1 MQKGIEKEIKIEEK
15 ELKKI
20 KLGFSSIVIF
30 RNILKTKVI
39 KKLIKFLNFECKD
52 DADDI
57 KKLDLYSE
65 FLSEIFK
72 YNNNLADYILSQIF
86 LDDNIYINKIVLKK
100 EINDNLKKI
109 LKNELI
115 FFKFISS
122 FDFSSLLS
130 NEYSQKIAKLEI
142 KEIDFYKI
150 YGEHIKNI
158 DKKGYGIFY
167 NNNMF
172 ILDDRKNIVAVKN
185 KDNQDIKNLYGY
197 EAERNKVLSNT
208 KILLEGKKANNI
220 LLYGDAGTG
229 KSSTV
234 KAVANFFKDEGLR
247 LIEIKKN
254 QLNFITDIIESLSYS
269 PLKFIIFID
278 DLTFSSN
285 DDTFSYLKA
294 VLEGGVNSFPN
305 NIAVY
310 VTSNY
315 RHLIKE
321 NFADR
326 TGDDI
331 HIEDTIQ
338 QIMSLANRFGTI
350 ITFQRP
356 DKNLFSEIVLSYAK
370 ENNIKI
376 DKEELI
382 KQAEAYAIRSAGRSP
397 RAAKQFIELL
407 KR

>member
-1 MQKGIEKEIKIEEK
+1 MQKEK
-15 ELKKI
+15 ELEKI

-39 KKLIKFLNFECKD
+39 KRLIKFLNFETED
-52 DADDI
+52 NVLNI
-57 KKLDLYSE
+57 KKIDLYSE
-65 FLSEIFK
+65 FLSETFK

-86 LDDNIYINKIVLKK
+86 LDDNIYINKCILKK
-100 EINDNLKKI
+100 DINDSLKKI
-109 LKNELI
+109 FKSELN
-115 FFKFISS
+115 FFKYISS
-122 FDFSSLLS
+122 FDFSSLL
-130 NEYSQKIAKLEI
+130 NKEYSSKIAKLEI
-142 KEIDFYKI
+142 KEVDFYEI
-150 YGEHIKNI
+150 YFEHIKNM

-172 ILDDRKNIVAVKN
+172 ILDDKKNIISVKH

-197 EAERNKVLSNT
+197 ETERNKVLSNT

-305 NIAVY
+305 NIVVY

-321 NFADR
+321 NFGDR

-338 QIMSLANRFGTI
+338 QIMSLTNRFGTI

-356 DKNLFSEIVLSYAK
+356 DKDLFSEIVLSYAK

-397 RAAKQFIELL
+397 RVAKQFIELL
-407 KR
+407 KQ

>member
-1 MQKGIEKEIKIEEK
+1 MQK
-15 ELKKI
+15 ELDKI
-20 KLGFSSIVIF
+20 KLGFSSVVIF

-39 KKLIKFLNFECKD
+39 KKLLKFLNCETKENID
-52 DADDI
+52 NI
-57 KKLDLYSE
+57 KQIDLYCE
-65 FLSEIFK
+65 FLSELFK
-72 YNNNLADYILSQIF
+72 SDNNLADFILSQIF
-86 LDDNIYINKIVLKK
+86 LDDNIYISKCILKQ
-100 EINDNLKKI
+100 EINNNLKKTF
-109 LKNELI
+109 KNELN
-115 FFKFISS
+115 FFKYISS
-122 FDFSSLLS
+122 FDFSSIF
-130 NEYSQKIAKLEI
+130 NKEYSKNIAELEI

-150 YGEHIKNI
+150 YFEHIKNI

-172 ILDDRKNIVAVKN
+172 VLDDRKNIIAVKN
-185 KDNQDIKNLYGY
+185 KDNQDIKKLYGY
-197 EAERNKVLSNT
+197 EIERNKVLSNT
-208 KILLEGKKANNI
+208 KILIEGKKANNI

-254 QLNFITDIIESLSYS
+254 QLHFITDIIEKLSCS

-294 VLEGGVNSFPN
+294 ILEGGVNSFPN

-321 NFADR
+321 NFTDR
-326 TGDDI
+326 DGDDI

-338 QIMSLANRFGTI
+338 QIMSLTNRFGMI

-356 DKNLFSEIVLSYAK
+356 GKDLFKEIVLSYAK
-370 ENNIKI
+370 ENNIKT

-397 RAAKQFIELL
+397 RVAKQFIELL
-407 KR
+407 KQ

>member
-1 MQKGIEKEIKIEEK
+1 MQNEKEN

-20 KLGFSSIVIF
+20 KLGFSSVVIF

-39 KKLIKFLNFECKD
+39 KKLLKFLNCKTKENID
-52 DADDI
+52 NI
-57 KKLDLYSE
+57 KQIDLYSE
-65 FLSEIFK
+65 FLSELFK
-72 YNNNLADYILSQIF
+72 SDNNLADFILSQIF
-86 LDDNIYINKIVLKK
+86 LDDNIYISKCILKQ
-100 EINDNLKKI
+100 EINNNLKKTF
-109 LKNELI
+109 KNELN
-115 FFKFISS
+115 FFKYISS
-122 FDFSSLLS
+122 FDFSSIF
-130 NEYSQKIAKLEI
+130 NKEYSKNIGELEI

-150 YGEHIKNI
+150 YFEHIKNI

-172 ILDDRKNIVAVKN
+172 VLDDKKNIIAVKN
-185 KDNQDIKNLYGY
+185 KDNQDIKKLYGY
-197 EAERNKVLSNT
+197 EIERNKVLSNT
-208 KILLEGKKANNI
+208 KILIEGKKANNI

-254 QLNFITDIIESLSYS
+254 QLHFITDIIEKLSCS

-294 VLEGGVNSFPN
+294 ILEGGVNSFPN
-305 NIAVY
+305 NIVVY

-321 NFADR
+321 NFTDR

-338 QIMSLANRFGTI
+338 QIMSLTNRFGMI

-356 DKNLFSEIVLSYAK
+356 GRDLFKEIVLSYAK
-370 ENNIKI
+370 ENNIKT

-397 RAAKQFIELL
+397 RVAKQFIELL
-407 KR
+407 KQ

>member
-1 MQKGIEKEIKIEEK
+1 MQK
-15 ELKKI
+15 ELDKI
-20 KLGFSSIVIF
+20 KLGFSSVVIF

-39 KKLIKFLNFECKD
+39 KKLLKFLNCETKENID
-52 DADDI
+52 NI
-57 KKLDLYSE
+57 KQIDLYSE
-65 FLSEIFK
+65 FLSELFK
-72 YNNNLADYILSQIF
+72 SDNNLADFILSQIF
-86 LDDNIYINKIVLKK
+86 LDDNIYISKCILKQ
-100 EINDNLKKI
+100 EINSNLKKTF
-109 LKNELI
+109 KNELN
-115 FFKFISS
+115 FFKYISS
-122 FDFSSLLS
+122 FDFSSIF
-130 NEYSQKIAKLEI
+130 NKEYSKNIAELEI
-142 KEIDFYKI
+142 KEIDFYRI
-150 YGEHIKNI
+150 YFEHIKNI

-172 ILDDRKNIVAVKN
+172 VLDDRKNIIAVKN
-185 KDNQDIKNLYGY
+185 KDNQDIKKLYGY
-197 EAERNKVLSNT
+197 EIERNKVLSNT
-208 KILLEGKKANNI
+208 KILIEGKKANNI

-254 QLNFITDIIESLSYS
+254 QLHFITDIIEKLSCS

-294 VLEGGVNSFPN
+294 ILEGGVNSFPN

-321 NFADR
+321 NFTDR
-326 TGDDI
+326 DGDDI

-338 QIMSLANRFGTI
+338 QIMSLTNRFGMI

-356 DKNLFSEIVLSYAK
+356 GKDLFKEIVLSYAK
-370 ENNIKI
+370 ENNIKT

-382 KQAEAYAIRSAGRSP
+382 NQAEAYAIRSAGRSP
-397 RAAKQFIELL
+397 RVAKQFIELL
-407 KR
+407 KQ

>member
-1 MQKGIEKEIKIEEK
+1 MQK
-15 ELKKI
+15 ELDKI
-20 KLGFSSIVIF
+20 KLGFSSVVIF

-39 KKLIKFLNFECKD
+39 KKLLKFLNCETKENID
-52 DADDI
+52 NI
-57 KKLDLYSE
+57 KQIDLYSK
-65 FLSEIFK
+65 FLSELFK
-72 YNNNLADYILSQIF
+72 SDNNLADFILSQIF
-86 LDDNIYINKIVLKK
+86 LDDNIYISKCILKQ
-100 EINDNLKKI
+100 EINNNLKKTF
-109 LKNELI
+109 KNELN
-115 FFKFISS
+115 FFKYISS
-122 FDFSSLLS
+122 FDFSSIF
-130 NEYSQKIAKLEI
+130 NKEYSKNIAELEI

-150 YGEHIKNI
+150 YFEHIKNI

-172 ILDDRKNIVAVKN
+172 VLDDRKNIIAVKN
-185 KDNQDIKNLYGY
+185 KDNQDIKKLYGY
-197 EAERNKVLSNT
+197 EIERNKVLSNT
-208 KILLEGKKANNI
+208 KILIEGKKANNI

-254 QLNFITDIIESLSYS
+254 QLHFITDIIEKLSCS

-294 VLEGGVNSFPN
+294 ILEGGVNSFPN

-321 NFADR
+321 NFTDR

-338 QIMSLANRFGTI
+338 QIMSLTNRFGMI

-356 DKNLFSEIVLSYAK
+356 NRDLFKEIVLSYAK
-370 ENNIKI
+370 ENNIKT

-382 KQAEAYAIRSAGRSP
+382 NQAEAYAIRSAGRSP
-397 RAAKQFIELL
+397 RVAKQFIELL
-407 KR
+407 KQ

>member
-1 MQKGIEKEIKIEEK
+1 MQK
-15 ELKKI
+15 ELDKI
-20 KLGFSSIVIF
+20 KLGFSSVVIF

-39 KKLIKFLNFECKD
+39 KKLLKFLNCQTKENID
-52 DADDI
+52 NI
-57 KKLDLYSE
+57 KQIDLYSE
-65 FLSEIFK
+65 FLSELFK
-72 YNNNLADYILSQIF
+72 SDNNLADFILSQIF
-86 LDDNIYINKIVLKK
+86 LDDNIYISKCILKQ
-100 EINDNLKKI
+100 EINNNLKKI
-109 LKNELI
+109 FKNELN
-115 FFKFISS
+115 FFKYISS
-122 FDFSSLLS
+122 FDFSSIF
-130 NEYSQKIAKLEI
+130 NKEYSKNIAELEI

-150 YGEHIKNI
+150 YFEHIKNI

-172 ILDDRKNIVAVKN
+172 VLDDRKNIIAVKN
-185 KDNQDIKNLYGY
+185 KDNQNIKKLYGY
-197 EAERNKVLSNT
+197 ETERNKVLSNT
-208 KILLEGKKANNI
+208 KILIEGKKANNI

-254 QLNFITDIIESLSYS
+254 QLHFITDIIEKLSCS

-294 VLEGGVNSFPN
+294 ILEGGVNSFPN

-321 NFADR
+321 NFTDR

-338 QIMSLANRFGTI
+338 QIMSLTNRFGMI

-356 DKNLFSEIVLSYAK
+356 GRDLFKEIVLSYAK
-370 ENNIKI
+370 ENNIKT

-382 KQAEAYAIRSAGRSP
+382 KRAEAYAIRSAGRSP
-397 RAAKQFIELL
+397 RVAKQFIELL
-407 KR
+407 KQ

>member
-1 MQKGIEKEIKIEEK
+1 M
-15 ELKKI
+15 
-20 KLGFSSIVIF
+20 
-30 RNILKTKVI
+30 KTKVI
-39 KKLIKFLNFECKD
+39 KKLIKFLNFEIRD
-52 DADDI
+52 NIDNI
-57 KKLDLYSE
+57 KQIDLYSE
-65 FLSEIFK
+65 FLSELFK
-72 YNNNLADYILSQIF
+72 CDNNLADYLLSQIF
-86 LDDNIYINKIVLKK
+86 LDDNIYINKCILKE
-100 EINDNLKKI
+100 EINNNLKKI
-109 LKNELI
+109 LKNELN
-115 FFKFISS
+115 FFKYVSS
-122 FDFSSLLS
+122 FDFSSLL
-130 NEYSQKIAKLEI
+130 NKEYSKKISELEI

-150 YGEHIKNI
+150 YSEHIKNI

-167 NNNMF
+167 DNNMF
-172 ILDDRKNIVAVKN
+172 VLDDKKNIIAVKH
-185 KDNQDIKNLYGY
+185 KDNQDIKKLYGY
-197 EAERNKVLSNT
+197 ETERNKVISNT

-234 KAVANFFKDEGLR
+234 KAVANFFKDDGLR

-254 QLNFITDIIESLSYS
+254 QLNFITDIIESLSNS

-321 NFADR
+321 NFGDR

-331 HIEDTIQ
+331 HVEDTIQ
-338 QIMSLANRFGTI
+338 QIMSLTNRFGTI

-356 DKNLFSEIVLSYAK
+356 DRDLFSEIVLSYAK
-370 ENNIKI
+370 ENNIKM

-397 RAAKQFIELL
+397 RVAKQFIDFFI
-407 KR
+407 

>member
-1 MQKGIEKEIKIEEK
+1 MQK
-15 ELKKI
+15 ELDKI
-20 KLGFSSIVIF
+20 KLGFSSVVIF

-39 KKLIKFLNFECKD
+39 KKLLKFLNCETKENID
-52 DADDI
+52 NI
-57 KKLDLYSE
+57 KQIDLYSE
-65 FLSEIFK
+65 FLSELFK
-72 YNNNLADYILSQIF
+72 SDNNLADFILSQIF
-86 LDDNIYINKIVLKK
+86 LDDNIYISKCILKQ
-100 EINDNLKKI
+100 EINNNLKKTF
-109 LKNELI
+109 KNELN
-115 FFKFISS
+115 FFKYISS
-122 FDFSSLLS
+122 FDFSSIF
-130 NEYSQKIAKLEI
+130 NKEYSKNIAELEI

-150 YGEHIKNI
+150 YFEHIKNI

-172 ILDDRKNIVAVKN
+172 VLDDRKNIIAVKN
-185 KDNQDIKNLYGY
+185 KDNQDIKKLYGY
-197 EAERNKVLSNT
+197 EIERNKVLSNT
-208 KILLEGKKANNI
+208 KILIEGKKANNI

-254 QLNFITDIIESLSYS
+254 QLHFITDIIEKLSCS

-294 VLEGGVNSFPN
+294 ILEGGVNSFPN

-321 NFADR
+321 NFTDR

-338 QIMSLANRFGTI
+338 QIMSLTNRFGMI

-356 DKNLFSEIVLSYAK
+356 GKDLFKEIVLSYAK
-370 ENNIKI
+370 ENNIKT

-397 RAAKQFIELL
+397 RVAKQFIELL
-407 KR
+407 KQ

>member
-1 MQKGIEKEIKIEEK
+1 MQK
-15 ELKKI
+15 ELDKI
-20 KLGFSSIVIF
+20 KLGFSSVVIF

-39 KKLIKFLNFECKD
+39 KKLLKFLNCETKENINN
-52 DADDI
+52 I
-57 KKLDLYSE
+57 KQIDLYSE
-65 FLSEIFK
+65 FLSELFK
-72 YNNNLADYILSQIF
+72 SDNNLADFILSQIF
-86 LDDNIYINKIVLKK
+86 LDDNIYISKCILKQ
-100 EINDNLKKI
+100 EINNNLKKTF
-109 LKNELI
+109 KNELN
-115 FFKFISS
+115 FFKYISS
-122 FDFSSLLS
+122 FNFSSIF
-130 NEYSQKIAKLEI
+130 NKEYSKNIAELEI

-150 YGEHIKNI
+150 YFEHIKNI

-172 ILDDRKNIVAVKN
+172 VLDDRKNIIAVKN
-185 KDNQDIKNLYGY
+185 KDNQDIKKLYGY
-197 EAERNKVLSNT
+197 EIERNKVLSNT
-208 KILLEGKKANNI
+208 KILIEGKKANNI

-254 QLNFITDIIESLSYS
+254 QLHFITDIIEKLSCS

-294 VLEGGVNSFPN
+294 ILEGGVNSFPN

-321 NFADR
+321 NFTDR

-338 QIMSLANRFGTI
+338 QIMSLTNRFGMI

-356 DKNLFSEIVLSYAK
+356 GRDLFKEIVLSYAK
-370 ENNIKI
+370 ENNIKT

-397 RAAKQFIELL
+397 RVAKQFIELL
-407 KR
+407 KQ

>member
-1 MQKGIEKEIKIEEK
+1 MQK
-15 ELKKI
+15 ELDKI
-20 KLGFSSIVIF
+20 KLGFSSVVIF

-39 KKLIKFLNFECKD
+39 KKLLKFLNCKTKENID
-52 DADDI
+52 NI
-57 KKLDLYSE
+57 KQIDLYSE
-65 FLSEIFK
+65 FLSELFK
-72 YNNNLADYILSQIF
+72 SDNNLADFILSQIF
-86 LDDNIYINKIVLKK
+86 LDDNIYISKCILKQ
-100 EINDNLKKI
+100 EINNNLKKTF
-109 LKNELI
+109 KNELN
-115 FFKFISS
+115 FFKYISS
-122 FDFSSLLS
+122 FDFSSIF
-130 NEYSQKIAKLEI
+130 NKEYSKNIAELEI

-150 YGEHIKNI
+150 YFEHIKNI
-158 DKKGYGIFY
+158 NKKGYGIFY
-167 NNNMF
+167 NKNMF
-172 ILDDRKNIVAVKN
+172 VLDDRKNIIAVKN
-185 KDNQDIKNLYGY
+185 KDNQDIKKLYGY
-197 EAERNKVLSNT
+197 EIERNKVLSNT
-208 KILLEGKKANNI
+208 KILIEGKKANNI

-254 QLNFITDIIESLSYS
+254 QLHFITDIIEKLSCS

-294 VLEGGVNSFPN
+294 ILEGGVNSFPN

-321 NFADR
+321 NFTDR

-338 QIMSLANRFGTI
+338 QIMSLTNRFGTI

-356 DKNLFSEIVLSYAK
+356 NRDLFSEIVLSYAK
-370 ENNIKI
+370 ENNIKT

-397 RAAKQFIELL
+397 RVAKQFIELL
-407 KR
+407 KQ

>member
-1 MQKGIEKEIKIEEK
+1 MQK
-15 ELKKI
+15 ELDKI
-20 KLGFSSIVIF
+20 KLGFSSVVIF

-39 KKLIKFLNFECKD
+39 KKLLKFLNCETKENID
-52 DADDI
+52 NI
-57 KKLDLYSE
+57 KQIDLYSE
-65 FLSEIFK
+65 FLSELFK
-72 YNNNLADYILSQIF
+72 SDNNLADFILSQIF
-86 LDDNIYINKIVLKK
+86 LDDNIYISKCILKQ
-100 EINDNLKKI
+100 EINNNLKKTF
-109 LKNELI
+109 KNELN
-115 FFKFISS
+115 FFKYISS
-122 FDFSSLLS
+122 FDFSSIF
-130 NEYSQKIAKLEI
+130 NKEYSKNIAELEI

-150 YGEHIKNI
+150 YFEHIKNI

-172 ILDDRKNIVAVKN
+172 VLDDRKNIIAVKN
-185 KDNQDIKNLYGY
+185 KDNQDIKKLYGY
-197 EAERNKVLSNT
+197 EIERNKVLSNT
-208 KILLEGKKANNI
+208 KILIEGKKANNI

-247 LIEIKKN
+247 LIEIKKK
-254 QLNFITDIIESLSYS
+254 QLHFITDIIEKLSCS

-294 VLEGGVNSFPN
+294 ILEGGVNSFPN

-321 NFADR
+321 NFTDR

-338 QIMSLANRFGTI
+338 QIMSLTNRFGMI

-356 DKNLFSEIVLSYAK
+356 GKDLFKEIVLSYAK
-370 ENNIKI
+370 ENNIKT

-397 RAAKQFIELL
+397 RVAKQFIELL
-407 KR
+407 KQ

>member
-1 MQKGIEKEIKIEEK
+1 MQK
-15 ELKKI
+15 ELDKI
-20 KLGFSSIVIF
+20 KLGFSSVVIF

-39 KKLIKFLNFECKD
+39 KKLLKFLNCETKENID
-52 DADDI
+52 NI
-57 KKLDLYSE
+57 KQIDLYCE
-65 FLSEIFK
+65 FLSELFK
-72 YNNNLADYILSQIF
+72 SDNNLADFILSQIF
-86 LDDNIYINKIVLKK
+86 LDDNIYISKCILKQEINNYLKK
-100 EINDNLKKI
+100 TF
-109 LKNELI
+109 KNELN
-115 FFKFISS
+115 FFKYISS
-122 FDFSSLLS
+122 FDFSSIF
-130 NEYSQKIAKLEI
+130 NKKYSKNIAELEI

-150 YGEHIKNI
+150 YFEHIKNI

-172 ILDDRKNIVAVKN
+172 VLDDRKNIIAVKN
-185 KDNQDIKNLYGY
+185 KDNQDIKKLYGY
-197 EAERNKVLSNT
+197 EIERNKVLSNT
-208 KILLEGKKANNI
+208 KILIEGKKANNI

-254 QLNFITDIIESLSYS
+254 QLHFITDIIEKLSCS

-294 VLEGGVNSFPN
+294 ILEGGVNSFPN

-321 NFADR
+321 NFTDR

-338 QIMSLANRFGTI
+338 QIMSLTNRFGMI

-356 DKNLFSEIVLSYAK
+356 GRDLFKEIVLSYAK
-370 ENNIKI
+370 ENNIKT

-397 RAAKQFIELL
+397 RVAKQFIELL
-407 KR
+407 KQ

>member
-1 MQKGIEKEIKIEEK
+1 MQKEN

-39 KKLIKFLNFECKD
+39 KKLIKFLNFEAQD
-52 DADDI
+52 NI
-57 KKLDLYSE
+57 KQIDLYSE
-65 FLSEIFK
+65 FLSELFK
-72 YNNNLADYILSQIF
+72 CDNNLADYILSQIF
-86 LDDNIYINKIVLKK
+86 LDDNIYINKTVSKK
-100 EINDNLKKI
+100 EINNNLKKI
-109 LKNELI
+109 LKNELN
-115 FFKFISS
+115 FFKYISS
-122 FDFSSLLS
+122 FDFSSLFEK
-130 NEYSQKIAKLEI
+130 EYSKKIAELEI

-150 YGEHIKNI
+150 YSEHIKNL

-167 NNNMF
+167 ENNMF
-172 ILDDRKNIVAVKN
+172 VLDDKKNIIAVKH
-185 KDNQDIKNLYGY
+185 KDNQDIKKLYGY

-234 KAVANFFKDEGLR
+234 KAVANFFKDDGLR

-254 QLNFITDIIESLSYS
+254 QLNFITDIIESLSDS

-321 NFADR
+321 NFGDR
-326 TGDDI
+326 NGDDI
-331 HIEDTIQ
+331 HVEDTIQ
-338 QIMSLANRFGTI
+338 QIMSLTNRFGTI

-356 DKNLFSEIVLSYAK
+356 DRDLFSEIVLSYAK

-376 DKEELI
+376 EKEELI
-382 KQAEAYAIRSAGRSP
+382 RQAEAYAIRSAGRSP
-397 RAAKQFIELL
+397 RVAKQFVELL
-407 KR
+407 KQ

>member
-1 MQKGIEKEIKIEEK
+1 MQK
-15 ELKKI
+15 ELDKI
-20 KLGFSSIVIF
+20 KLGFSSVVIF

-39 KKLIKFLNFECKD
+39 KKLLKFLNCETKENID
-52 DADDI
+52 NI
-57 KKLDLYSE
+57 KKIDLYCE
-65 FLSEIFK
+65 FLSELFK
-72 YNNNLADYILSQIF
+72 SDNNLADFILSQIF
-86 LDDNIYINKIVLKK
+86 LDDNIYISKCILKQ
-100 EINDNLKKI
+100 EINNNLKKTF
-109 LKNELI
+109 KNELN
-115 FFKFISS
+115 FFKYISS
-122 FDFSSLLS
+122 FDFSSIF
-130 NEYSQKIAKLEI
+130 NKEYSKNIAELEI

-150 YGEHIKNI
+150 YFEHIKNI

-172 ILDDRKNIVAVKN
+172 VLDDRKNIIAVKN
-185 KDNQDIKNLYGY
+185 KDNQDIKKLYGY
-197 EAERNKVLSNT
+197 EIERNKVLSNT
-208 KILLEGKKANNI
+208 KILIEGKKANNI

-254 QLNFITDIIESLSYS
+254 QLHFITDIIEKLSCS

-294 VLEGGVNSFPN
+294 ILEGGVNSFPN

-321 NFADR
+321 NFTDR

-338 QIMSLANRFGTI
+338 QIMSLTNRFGMI

-356 DKNLFSEIVLSYAK
+356 GRDLFKEIVLSYAK
-370 ENNIKI
+370 ENNIKT

-382 KQAEAYAIRSAGRSP
+382 NQAEAYAIRSAGRSP
-397 RAAKQFIELL
+397 RVAKQFIELL
-407 KR
+407 KQ

>member
-1 MQKGIEKEIKIEEK
+1 MQK
-15 ELKKI
+15 ELDKI
-20 KLGFSSIVIF
+20 KLGFSSVVIF

-39 KKLIKFLNFECKD
+39 KKLLKFLNCETKENID
-52 DADDI
+52 NI
-57 KKLDLYSE
+57 KQIDLYCE
-65 FLSEIFK
+65 FLSELFK
-72 YNNNLADYILSQIF
+72 SDNNLADFILSQIF
-86 LDDNIYINKIVLKK
+86 LDDNIYISKCILKQ
-100 EINDNLKKI
+100 EINNNLKKTF
-109 LKNELI
+109 KNELN
-115 FFKFISS
+115 FFKYISS
-122 FDFSSLLS
+122 FDFSSIF
-130 NEYSQKIAKLEI
+130 NKEYSKNIAELEI

-150 YGEHIKNI
+150 YFEHIKNI

-172 ILDDRKNIVAVKN
+172 VLDDKKNIIAVKN
-185 KDNQDIKNLYGY
+185 KDNQDIKKLYGY
-197 EAERNKVLSNT
+197 EIERNKVLSNT
-208 KILLEGKKANNI
+208 KILIEGKKANNI

-254 QLNFITDIIESLSYS
+254 QLHFITDIIEKLSCS

-294 VLEGGVNSFPN
+294 ILEGGVNSFPN

-321 NFADR
+321 NFTDR

-338 QIMSLANRFGTI
+338 QIMSLTNRFGMI

-356 DKNLFSEIVLSYAK
+356 GRDLFKEIVLSYAK
-370 ENNIKI
+370 ENNIKT

-397 RAAKQFIELL
+397 RVAKQFIELL
-407 KR
+407 KQ

>member
-1 MQKGIEKEIKIEEK
+1 MQK
-15 ELKKI
+15 ELDKI

-39 KKLIKFLNFECKD
+39 KKLLKFLNCETKENID
-52 DADDI
+52 NI
-57 KKLDLYSE
+57 KQIDLYCE
-65 FLSEIFK
+65 FLSELFK
-72 YNNNLADYILSQIF
+72 SDNNLADFILSQIF
-86 LDDNIYINKIVLKK
+86 LDDNIYISKCILKQ
-100 EINDNLKKI
+100 EINNNLKKI
-109 LKNELI
+109 FKNELN
-115 FFKFISS
+115 FFKYISS
-122 FDFSSLLS
+122 FDFSSIF
-130 NEYSQKIAKLEI
+130 NKEYSKDIAELEI

-150 YGEHIKNI
+150 YFEHIKNI

-172 ILDDRKNIVAVKN
+172 VLDDRKNIIAVKN
-185 KDNQDIKNLYGY
+185 KDNQNIKKLYGY
-197 EAERNKVLSNT
+197 ETERNKVLSNT
-208 KILLEGKKANNI
+208 KILIEGKKANNI

-234 KAVANFFKDEGLR
+234 KAVANYFKDEGIR

-254 QLNFITDIIESLSYS
+254 QLHFITDIIEKLSCS

-294 VLEGGVNSFPN
+294 ILEGGVNSFPN

-321 NFADR
+321 NFTDR

-338 QIMSLANRFGTI
+338 QIMSLTNRFGMI

-356 DKNLFSEIVLSYAK
+356 GRDLFKEIVLSYAK
-370 ENNIKI
+370 ENNIKT

-397 RAAKQFIELL
+397 RVAKQFIELL
-407 KR
+407 KQ

>member
-1 MQKGIEKEIKIEEK
+1 MQNEKENEF
-15 ELKKI
+15 KKI
-20 KLGFSSIVIF
+20 KLGFSSLVIF

-39 KKLIKFLNFECKD
+39 KKLIKFLNFELKD
-52 DADDI
+52 NI
-57 KKLDLYSE
+57 KQIDLYSE
-65 FLSEIFK
+65 FLSELFK
-72 YNNNLADYILSQIF
+72 CDNNLADYILSQIF
-86 LDDNIYINKIVLKK
+86 LDDNIYINKCILKK
-100 EINDNLKKI
+100 EINNNLKKI
-109 LKNELI
+109 LKNELN
-115 FFKFISS
+115 FFKYISS
-122 FDFSSLLS
+122 FDFSSLFEK
-130 NEYSQKIAKLEI
+130 EYSKKIAELEI

-150 YGEHIKNI
+150 YSEHIKNI

-167 NNNMF
+167 DNNMF
-172 ILDDRKNIVAVKN
+172 VLDDKKNIIAVKH
-185 KDNQDIKNLYGY
+185 KDNQDIKKLYGY
-197 EAERNKVLSNT
+197 ETERNKVISNT

-234 KAVANFFKDEGLR
+234 KAVANFFKYEGLR

-254 QLNFITDIIESLSYS
+254 QLNFITDIIESLSES

-310 VTSNY
+310 ATSNY

-321 NFADR
+321 NFGDR
-326 TGDDI
+326 DGDDI
-331 HIEDTIQ
+331 HVEDTIQ
-338 QIMSLANRFGTI
+338 QIMSLTNRFGTI

-356 DKNLFSEIVLSYAK
+356 NRDLFIEIVLSYAK
-370 ENNIKI
+370 ENDIKI

-397 RAAKQFIELL
+397 RVAKQFVELL
-407 KR
+407 KQSI

>member
-1 MQKGIEKEIKIEEK
+1 MQK
-15 ELKKI
+15 ELDKI
-20 KLGFSSIVIF
+20 KLGFSSVVIF

-39 KKLIKFLNFECKD
+39 KKLLKFLNCKTKENID
-52 DADDI
+52 NI
-57 KKLDLYSE
+57 KQIDLYSE
-65 FLSEIFK
+65 FLSELFK
-72 YNNNLADYILSQIF
+72 SDNNLADFILSQIF
-86 LDDNIYINKIVLKK
+86 LDDNIYISKCILKQ
-100 EINDNLKKI
+100 EINNNLKKTF
-109 LKNELI
+109 KNELN
-115 FFKFISS
+115 FFKYISS
-122 FDFSSLLS
+122 FDFSSIF
-130 NEYSQKIAKLEI
+130 NKEYSKNIAELEI

-150 YGEHIKNI
+150 YFEHIKDI

-172 ILDDRKNIVAVKN
+172 VLDDIKNIIAVKN
-185 KDNQDIKNLYGY
+185 KDNQDIKKLYGY
-197 EAERNKVLSNT
+197 EIERNKVLSNT
-208 KILLEGKKANNI
+208 KILIEGKKANNI

-254 QLNFITDIIESLSYS
+254 QLNFITDIIESLSDS

-321 NFADR
+321 NFTDR

-338 QIMSLANRFGTI
+338 QIMSLTNRFGMI

-356 DKNLFSEIVLSYAK
+356 GRDLFKEIVLSYAK
-370 ENNIKI
+370 ENNIKT

-382 KQAEAYAIRSAGRSP
+382 NQAEAYAIRSAGRSP
-397 RAAKQFIELL
+397 RVAKQFIELL
-407 KR
+407 KQ

>member
-1 MQKGIEKEIKIEEK
+1 MQKEN

-20 KLGFSSIVIF
+20 KFGFSSIVIF
-30 RNILKTKVI
+30 RNILKTKII
-39 KKLIKFLNFECKD
+39 KKLIKFLNFETQD
-52 DADDI
+52 NI
-57 KKLDLYSE
+57 KQIDLYSE
-65 FLSEIFK
+65 FLSELFK
-72 YNNNLADYILSQIF
+72 CDNNLADYILSQIF
-86 LDDNIYINKIVLKK
+86 LDDNIYINKTVSKK
-100 EINDNLKKI
+100 EINNNLKKI
-109 LKNELI
+109 LKNELN
-115 FFKFISS
+115 FFKYVSS
-122 FDFSSLLS
+122 FDFSSLFEK
-130 NEYSQKIAKLEI
+130 EYSKKIAELEI

-150 YGEHIKNI
+150 YSEHIKNI

-167 NNNMF
+167 ENNMF
-172 ILDDRKNIVAVKN
+172 VLDDKKNIIAVKH
-185 KDNQDIKNLYGY
+185 KDNQDIKKLYGY
-197 EAERNKVLSNT
+197 EAERNKVVSNT

-234 KAVANFFKDEGLR
+234 KAVANFFKDDGLR

-254 QLNFITDIIESLSYS
+254 QLNFITDIIESLSDS

-321 NFADR
+321 NFGDR
-326 TGDDI
+326 DGDDI
-331 HIEDTIQ
+331 HVEDTIQ
-338 QIMSLANRFGTI
+338 QIMSLTNRFGTI

-356 DKNLFSEIVLSYAK
+356 DRDLFSEIVLSYAK
-370 ENNIKI
+370 ENDIKI

-382 KQAEAYAIRSAGRSP
+382 RQAEAYAIRSAGRSP
-397 RAAKQFIELL
+397 RVAKQFVELL
-407 KR
+407 SL

>member
-1 MQKGIEKEIKIEEK
+1 MQK
-15 ELKKI
+15 ELDKI
-20 KLGFSSIVIF
+20 KLGFSSVVIF

-39 KKLIKFLNFECKD
+39 KKLLKFLNCKTKENID
-52 DADDI
+52 NI
-57 KKLDLYSE
+57 KQIDLYSE
-65 FLSEIFK
+65 FLSELFK
-72 YNNNLADYILSQIF
+72 SDNNLADFILSQIF
-86 LDDNIYINKIVLKK
+86 LDDNIYISKCILKQ
-100 EINDNLKKI
+100 EINNNLKKTF
-109 LKNELI
+109 KNELN
-115 FFKFISS
+115 FFKYISS
-122 FDFSSLLS
+122 FDFSSIF
-130 NEYSQKIAKLEI
+130 NKEYSKNIAELEI

-150 YGEHIKNI
+150 YFEHIKNI

-172 ILDDRKNIVAVKN
+172 VLDDRKNIIAVKN
-185 KDNQDIKNLYGY
+185 KDNQDIKKLYGY
-197 EAERNKVLSNT
+197 EIERNKVLSNT
-208 KILLEGKKANNI
+208 KILIEGKKANNI

-254 QLNFITDIIESLSYS
+254 QLHFITDIIEKLSCS

-294 VLEGGVNSFPN
+294 ILEGGVNSFPN

-321 NFADR
+321 NFTDR

-331 HIEDTIQ
+331 HIVDTIQ
-338 QIMSLANRFGTI
+338 QIMSLTNRFGMI

-356 DKNLFSEIVLSYAK
+356 GKDLFKEIVLSYAK
-370 ENNIKI
+370 ENNIKT

-397 RAAKQFIELL
+397 RVAKQFIELL
-407 KR
+407 KQ

>member
-1 MQKGIEKEIKIEEK
+1 MQK
-15 ELKKI
+15 ELDKI
-20 KLGFSSIVIF
+20 KLGFSSVVIF

-39 KKLIKFLNFECKD
+39 KKLLKFLNCKTKENID
-52 DADDI
+52 NI
-57 KKLDLYSE
+57 KQIDLYSE
-65 FLSEIFK
+65 FLSELFK
-72 YNNNLADYILSQIF
+72 SDNNLADFILSQIF
-86 LDDNIYINKIVLKK
+86 LDDNIYISKCILKQEINNYLKK
-100 EINDNLKKI
+100 TF
-109 LKNELI
+109 KNELN
-115 FFKFISS
+115 FFKYISS
-122 FDFSSLLS
+122 FDFSSIF
-130 NEYSQKIAKLEI
+130 NKEYSKNIAELEI

-150 YGEHIKNI
+150 YFEHIKNI

-172 ILDDRKNIVAVKN
+172 VLDDRKNIIAVKN
-185 KDNQDIKNLYGY
+185 KDNQDIKKLYGY
-197 EAERNKVLSNT
+197 EIERNKVLSNT
-208 KILLEGKKANNI
+208 KILIEGKKANNI

-254 QLNFITDIIESLSYS
+254 QLHFITDIIEKLSCS

-294 VLEGGVNSFPN
+294 ILEGGVNSFPN

-321 NFADR
+321 NFTDR

-338 QIMSLANRFGTI
+338 QIMSLTNRFGMI

-356 DKNLFSEIVLSYAK
+356 GRDLFKEIVLSYAK
-370 ENNIKI
+370 ENNIKT

-397 RAAKQFIELL
+397 RVAKQFIELL
-407 KR
+407 KQ

>member
-1 MQKGIEKEIKIEEK
+1 MQK
-15 ELKKI
+15 ELDKI

-39 KKLIKFLNFECKD
+39 KKLLKFLNCETKENID
-52 DADDI
+52 NI
-57 KKLDLYSE
+57 KQIDLYSE
-65 FLSEIFK
+65 FLSELFK
-72 YNNNLADYILSQIF
+72 SDNNLADFILSQIF
-86 LDDNIYINKIVLKK
+86 LDDNIYISKCILKQ
-100 EINDNLKKI
+100 EINNNLKKFF
-109 LKNELI
+109 KNELN
-115 FFKFISS
+115 FFKYISS
-122 FDFSSLLS
+122 FDFSSIF
-130 NEYSQKIAKLEI
+130 NKEYSKNIAELEI

-150 YGEHIKNI
+150 YFEHIKNI

-172 ILDDRKNIVAVKN
+172 VLDDKKNIIAVKN
-185 KDNQDIKNLYGY
+185 KDNQDIKKLYGY
-197 EAERNKVLSNT
+197 EIERNKVLSNT
-208 KILLEGKKANNI
+208 KILIEGKKANNI

-254 QLNFITDIIESLSYS
+254 QLHFITDIIEKLSCS

-294 VLEGGVNSFPN
+294 ILEGGVNSFPN

-321 NFADR
+321 NFTDR

-338 QIMSLANRFGTI
+338 QIMSLTNRFGMI

-356 DKNLFSEIVLSYAK
+356 GKDLFKEIVLSYAK
-370 ENNIKI
+370 ENNIKT

-382 KQAEAYAIRSAGRSP
+382 NQAEAYAIRSAGRSP
-397 RAAKQFIELL
+397 RVAKQFIELL
-407 KR
+407 KQ

>member
-1 MQKGIEKEIKIEEK
+1 MQK
-15 ELKKI
+15 ELDKI
-20 KLGFSSIVIF
+20 KLGFSSVVIF

-39 KKLIKFLNFECKD
+39 KKLLKFLNCETKENID
-52 DADDI
+52 NI
-57 KKLDLYSE
+57 KQIDLYSE
-65 FLSEIFK
+65 FLSELFK
-72 YNNNLADYILSQIF
+72 SDNNLADFILSQIF
-86 LDDNIYINKIVLKK
+86 LDDNIYINKCILKK
-100 EINDNLKKI
+100 EINNNLKKTF
-109 LKNELI
+109 KNELN
-115 FFKFISS
+115 FFKYISS
-122 FDFSSLLS
+122 FDFSSIF
-130 NEYSQKIAKLEI
+130 NKEYSKNIVELEI

-150 YGEHIKNI
+150 YFEHIKNI

-172 ILDDRKNIVAVKN
+172 VLDDRKNIIAVKN
-185 KDNQDIKNLYGY
+185 KDNQDIKKLYGY
-197 EAERNKVLSNT
+197 EIERNKVLSNT
-208 KILLEGKKANNI
+208 KILIEGKKANNI

-254 QLNFITDIIESLSYS
+254 QLNFITDIIEKLSCS

-294 VLEGGVNSFPN
+294 ILEGGVNSFPN

-321 NFADR
+321 NFTDR

-338 QIMSLANRFGTI
+338 QIMSLTNRFGMI

-356 DKNLFSEIVLSYAK
+356 GRDLFKEIVLSYAK
-370 ENNIKI
+370 ENNIKT

-382 KQAEAYAIRSAGRSP
+382 KQAEAYAIRSSGRSP
-397 RAAKQFIELL
+397 RVAKQFIELI
-407 KR
+407 KQ

>member
-1 MQKGIEKEIKIEEK
+1 MQK
-15 ELKKI
+15 ELDKI
-20 KLGFSSIVIF
+20 KLGFSSVVIF

-39 KKLIKFLNFECKD
+39 KKLLKFLNCETKENID
-52 DADDI
+52 NI
-57 KKLDLYSE
+57 KQIDLYCE
-65 FLSEIFK
+65 FLSELFK
-72 YNNNLADYILSQIF
+72 SDNNLADFILSQIF
-86 LDDNIYINKIVLKK
+86 LDDNIYINKCILKQ
-100 EINDNLKKI
+100 EINNNLKKTF
-109 LKNELI
+109 KNELN
-115 FFKFISS
+115 FFKYISS
-122 FDFSSLLS
+122 FDFSSIF
-130 NEYSQKIAKLEI
+130 NKEYSKNIAELEI

-150 YGEHIKNI
+150 YFEHIKNI

-172 ILDDRKNIVAVKN
+172 VLDDRKNIIAVKN
-185 KDNQDIKNLYGY
+185 KDNQDIKKLYGY
-197 EAERNKVLSNT
+197 EIERNKVLSNT
-208 KILLEGKKANNI
+208 KILIEGKKANNI

-247 LIEIKKN
+247 LIEIKKK
-254 QLNFITDIIESLSYS
+254 QLHFITDIIEKLSCS

-294 VLEGGVNSFPN
+294 ILEGGVNSFPN

-321 NFADR
+321 NFTDR

-338 QIMSLANRFGTI
+338 QIMSLTNRFGMI

-356 DKNLFSEIVLSYAK
+356 GRDLFKEIVLSYAK
-370 ENNIKI
+370 ENNIKT

-397 RAAKQFIELL
+397 RVAKQFIELL
-407 KR
+407 KQ

>member
-1 MQKGIEKEIKIEEK
+1 MQNEKEN

-20 KLGFSSIVIF
+20 KLGFSSVVIF

-39 KKLIKFLNFECKD
+39 KKLLKFLNCETKENID
-52 DADDI
+52 NI
-57 KKLDLYSE
+57 KQIDLYCE
-65 FLSEIFK
+65 FLSELFK
-72 YNNNLADYILSQIF
+72 SDNNLADFILSQIF
-86 LDDNIYINKIVLKK
+86 LDNNIYISKCILKQ
-100 EINDNLKKI
+100 EINNNLKKTF
-109 LKNELI
+109 KNELN
-115 FFKFISS
+115 FFKYISS
-122 FDFSSLLS
+122 FDFSSIF
-130 NEYSQKIAKLEI
+130 NKEYSKNIAELEI
-142 KEIDFYKI
+142 KEIDFYRI
-150 YGEHIKNI
+150 YFEHIKNI

-172 ILDDRKNIVAVKN
+172 VLDDRKNIIAVKN
-185 KDNQDIKNLYGY
+185 KDNQDIKKLYGY
-197 EAERNKVLSNT
+197 EIERNKVLSNT
-208 KILLEGKKANNI
+208 KILIEGKKANNI

-254 QLNFITDIIESLSYS
+254 QLHFITDIIEKLSCS
-269 PLKFIIFID
+269 PLKFIMFID

-294 VLEGGVNSFPN
+294 ILEGGVNSFPN

-321 NFADR
+321 NFTDR

-338 QIMSLANRFGTI
+338 QIMSLTNRFGMI

-356 DKNLFSEIVLSYAK
+356 GKDLFKEIVLSYAK
-370 ENNIKI
+370 ENNIKT

-382 KQAEAYAIRSAGRSP
+382 NQAEAYAIRSAGRSP
-397 RAAKQFIELL
+397 RVAKQFIELL
-407 KR
+407 KQ

>member
-1 MQKGIEKEIKIEEK
+1 MQK
-15 ELKKI
+15 ELDKI
-20 KLGFSSIVIF
+20 KLGFSSVVIF

-39 KKLIKFLNFECKD
+39 KKLLKFLNCETKENID
-52 DADDI
+52 NI
-57 KKLDLYSE
+57 KQIDLYSE
-65 FLSEIFK
+65 FLSELFK
-72 YNNNLADYILSQIF
+72 SDNNLSDFILSQIF
-86 LDDNIYINKIVLKK
+86 LDDNIYISKCILKQ
-100 EINDNLKKI
+100 EINNNLKKI
-109 LKNELI
+109 FKNELN
-115 FFKFISS
+115 FFKYISS
-122 FDFSSLLS
+122 FDFSSIF
-130 NEYSQKIAKLEI
+130 NKEYSKNIAELEI

-150 YGEHIKNI
+150 YFEHIKNI

-172 ILDDRKNIVAVKN
+172 VLDDRKNIIAVKN
-185 KDNQDIKNLYGY
+185 KDNQDIEKLYGY
-197 EAERNKVLSNT
+197 EIERNKVLSNT
-208 KILLEGKKANNI
+208 KILIEGKKANNI

-254 QLNFITDIIESLSYS
+254 QLHFITDIIEKLSCS

-294 VLEGGVNSFPN
+294 ILEGGVNSFPN

-321 NFADR
+321 NFTDR

-338 QIMSLANRFGTI
+338 QIMSLTNRFGMI

-356 DKNLFSEIVLSYAK
+356 DRDLFSEIVLSYAK
-370 ENNIKI
+370 ENNIKT

-382 KQAEAYAIRSAGRSP
+382 NQAEAYAIRSAGRSP
-397 RAAKQFIELL
+397 RVAKQFIELL
-407 KR
+407 KQ

>member
-1 MQKGIEKEIKIEEK
+1 MQK
-15 ELKKI
+15 ELDKI
-20 KLGFSSIVIF
+20 KLGFSSVVIF

-39 KKLIKFLNFECKD
+39 KKLLKFLNCETKENID
-52 DADDI
+52 NI
-57 KKLDLYSE
+57 KQIDLYCE
-65 FLSEIFK
+65 FLSELFK
-72 YNNNLADYILSQIF
+72 SDNNLADFILSQIF
-86 LDDNIYINKIVLKK
+86 LDDNIYISKYILKQ
-100 EINDNLKKI
+100 EINNNLKKTF
-109 LKNELI
+109 KNELN
-115 FFKFISS
+115 FFKYISS
-122 FDFSSLLS
+122 FDFSSIF
-130 NEYSQKIAKLEI
+130 NKEYSKNIAELEI

-150 YGEHIKNI
+150 YFEHIKNI

-172 ILDDRKNIVAVKN
+172 VLDDRKNIIAVKN
-185 KDNQDIKNLYGY
+185 KDNQDIKKLYGY
-197 EAERNKVLSNT
+197 EIERNKVLSNT
-208 KILLEGKKANNI
+208 KILIEGKKANNI

-254 QLNFITDIIESLSYS
+254 QLHFITDIIEKLSCS

-294 VLEGGVNSFPN
+294 ILEGGVNSFPN
-305 NIAVY
+305 NISVY

-321 NFADR
+321 NFTDR

-338 QIMSLANRFGTI
+338 QIMSLTNRFGMI

-356 DKNLFSEIVLSYAK
+356 GRDLFKEIVLSYAK
-370 ENNIKI
+370 ENNIKT

-382 KQAEAYAIRSAGRSP
+382 NQAEAYAIRSAGRSP
-397 RAAKQFIELL
+397 RVAKQFIELL
-407 KR
+407 KQ

>member
-1 MQKGIEKEIKIEEK
+1 MQKEN
-15 ELKKI
+15 ELEKI

-39 KKLIKFLNFECKD
+39 KKLIKFLNFEIRD
-52 DADDI
+52 NIDNI
-57 KKLDLYSE
+57 KQIDLYSE
-65 FLSEIFK
+65 FLSELFK
-72 YNNNLADYILSQIF
+72 CDNNFADYILSQIF
-86 LDDNIYINKIVLKK
+86 LDDNIYINKCILKE
-100 EINDNLKKI
+100 EINNNLKKI
-109 LKNELI
+109 LKNELN
-115 FFKFISS
+115 FFKYVSS
-122 FDFSSLLS
+122 FDFSSLL
-130 NEYSQKIAKLEI
+130 NKEYSKKISELEI

-150 YGEHIKNI
+150 YSEHIKNI

-167 NNNMF
+167 DNNMF
-172 ILDDRKNIVAVKN
+172 VLDDKKNIIAVKH
-185 KDNQDIKNLYGY
+185 KDNQDIKKLYGY
-197 EAERNKVLSNT
+197 EAERNKVISNT

-234 KAVANFFKDEGLR
+234 KAVANFFKDDGLR

-254 QLNFITDIIESLSYS
+254 QLNFITDIIESLSNS

-321 NFADR
+321 NFGDR

-331 HIEDTIQ
+331 HVEDTIQ
-338 QIMSLANRFGTI
+338 QIMSLTNRFGTI

-356 DKNLFSEIVLSYAK
+356 DRDLFSEIVLSYAK
-370 ENNIKI
+370 ENNIKT

-397 RAAKQFIELL
+397 RVAKQFIELL
-407 KR
+407 KQ

>member
-1 MQKGIEKEIKIEEK
+1 MQK
-15 ELKKI
+15 ELDKI
-20 KLGFSSIVIF
+20 KLGFSSVVIF

-39 KKLIKFLNFECKD
+39 KKLLKFLNCKTKENID
-52 DADDI
+52 NI
-57 KKLDLYSE
+57 KQIDLYSE
-65 FLSEIFK
+65 FLSELFK
-72 YNNNLADYILSQIF
+72 SDNNLADFILSQIF
-86 LDDNIYINKIVLKK
+86 LDDNIYISKCILKQ
-100 EINDNLKKI
+100 EINNNLKKTF
-109 LKNELI
+109 KNELN
-115 FFKFISS
+115 FFKYISS
-122 FDFSSLLS
+122 FDFSSIF
-130 NEYSQKIAKLEI
+130 NKEYSKNIAELEI

-150 YGEHIKNI
+150 YFEHIKNI

-172 ILDDRKNIVAVKN
+172 VLDDRKNIIAVKN
-185 KDNQDIKNLYGY
+185 KDNQDIKKLYGY
-197 EAERNKVLSNT
+197 EIERNKVLSNT
-208 KILLEGKKANNI
+208 KILIEGKKANNI

-254 QLNFITDIIESLSYS
+254 QLHFITDIIEKLSCS

-294 VLEGGVNSFPN
+294 ILEGGVNSFPN

-321 NFADR
+321 NFTDR

-338 QIMSLANRFGTI
+338 QIMSLTNRFGTI

-356 DKNLFSEIVLSYAK
+356 DRDLFSEIVLSYAK
-370 ENNIKI
+370 ENNIKT

-397 RAAKQFIELL
+397 RVAKQFIELI
-407 KR
+407 KQ

>member
-1 MQKGIEKEIKIEEK
+1 MQK
-15 ELKKI
+15 ELDKI
-20 KLGFSSIVIF
+20 KLGFSSVVIF
-30 RNILKTKVI
+30 RNIFKTKVI
-39 KKLIKFLNFECKD
+39 KKLLKFLNCETKENID
-52 DADDI
+52 NI
-57 KKLDLYSE
+57 KQIDLYSE
-65 FLSEIFK
+65 FLSELFK
-72 YNNNLADYILSQIF
+72 SDNNLADFILSQIF
-86 LDDNIYINKIVLKK
+86 LDDNIYISKCILKQ
-100 EINDNLKKI
+100 EINNNLKKI
-109 LKNELI
+109 FKNELN
-115 FFKFISS
+115 FFKYISS
-122 FDFSSLLS
+122 FDFSSIF
-130 NEYSQKIAKLEI
+130 NKEYSKNIAELEI

-150 YGEHIKNI
+150 YFEHIKNI

-172 ILDDRKNIVAVKN
+172 VLDDKKNIIAVKN
-185 KDNQDIKNLYGY
+185 KDNQDIKKLYGY
-197 EAERNKVLSNT
+197 EIERNKVLSNT
-208 KILLEGKKANNI
+208 KILIEGKKANNI

-254 QLNFITDIIESLSYS
+254 QLHFITDIIEKLSCS

-285 DDTFSYLKA
+285 DDIFSYLKA
-294 VLEGGVNSFPN
+294 ILEGGVNSFPN

-321 NFADR
+321 NFTDR

-338 QIMSLANRFGTI
+338 QIMSLTNRFGMI

-356 DKNLFSEIVLSYAK
+356 SRDLFKEIVLSYAK
-370 ENNIKI
+370 ENNIKT

-382 KQAEAYAIRSAGRSP
+382 NQAEAYAIRSAGRSP
-397 RAAKQFIELL
+397 RVAKQFIELL
-407 KR
+407 KQ

>member
-1 MQKGIEKEIKIEEK
+1 MQNEKEK
-15 ELKKI
+15 ELDKI
-20 KLGFSSIVIF
+20 KLGFSSVVIF

-39 KKLIKFLNFECKD
+39 KKLLKFLNCETKENID
-52 DADDI
+52 NI
-57 KKLDLYSE
+57 KQIDLYSE
-65 FLSEIFK
+65 FLSELFK
-72 YNNNLADYILSQIF
+72 SDNNLADFILSQIF
-86 LDDNIYINKIVLKK
+86 LDDNIYISKCILKQ
-100 EINDNLKKI
+100 EINNNLKKTF
-109 LKNELI
+109 KNELN
-115 FFKFISS
+115 FFKYISS
-122 FDFSSLLS
+122 FDFSSIF
-130 NEYSQKIAKLEI
+130 NKEYSKNIAELGI

-150 YGEHIKNI
+150 YFEHIKNI

-172 ILDDRKNIVAVKN
+172 VLDDRKNIIAVKN
-185 KDNQDIKNLYGY
+185 KDNQDIKKLYGY
-197 EAERNKVLSNT
+197 EIERNKVLSNT
-208 KILLEGKKANNI
+208 KILIEGKKANNI

-254 QLNFITDIIESLSYS
+254 QLHFITDIIEKLSCS

-294 VLEGGVNSFPN
+294 ILEGGVNSFPN

-321 NFADR
+321 NFTDR

-338 QIMSLANRFGTI
+338 QIMSLTNRFGMI

-356 DKNLFSEIVLSYAK
+356 GKDLFKEIVLSYAK
-370 ENNIKI
+370 ENNIKT

-397 RAAKQFIELL
+397 RVAKQFIELL
-407 KR
+407 KQ

>member
-1 MQKGIEKEIKIEEK
+1 MMQKEN

-39 KKLIKFLNFECKD
+39 KKLIKFLNFEAQD
-52 DADDI
+52 NI
-57 KKLDLYSE
+57 KQINLYSE
-65 FLSEIFK
+65 FLSELFK
-72 YNNNLADYILSQIF
+72 CDNNLADYILSQIF
-86 LDDNIYINKIVLKK
+86 LDDNIYINKTVSKK
-100 EINDNLKKI
+100 EINNNLKKI
-109 LKNELI
+109 LKSELN
-115 FFKFISS
+115 FFKYVSS
-122 FDFSSLLS
+122 FDFSSLFEK
-130 NEYSQKIAKLEI
+130 EYSKKIAELEI

-150 YGEHIKNI
+150 YSEHIKNI

-167 NNNMF
+167 ENNMF
-172 ILDDRKNIVAVKN
+172 VLDDKKNIIAVKH
-185 KDNQDIKNLYGY
+185 KDNQDIKKLYGY

-234 KAVANFFKDEGLR
+234 KAVANFFKDDGLR

-254 QLNFITDIIESLSYS
+254 QLNFITDIIESLSDS

-321 NFADR
+321 NFGDR
-326 TGDDI
+326 NGDDI
-331 HIEDTIQ
+331 HVEDTIQ
-338 QIMSLANRFGTI
+338 QIMSLTNRFGTI

-356 DKNLFSEIVLSYAK
+356 DRDLFSEIVLSYAK
-370 ENNIKI
+370 ENDIKI

-382 KQAEAYAIRSAGRSP
+382 RQAEAYAIRSAGRSP
-397 RAAKQFIELL
+397 RVAKQFVELL
-407 KR
+407 SR

>member
-1 MQKGIEKEIKIEEK
+1 MQNEKEK
-15 ELKKI
+15 ELDKI
-20 KLGFSSIVIF
+20 KLGFSSVVIF

-39 KKLIKFLNFECKD
+39 KKLLKFLNCETKENID
-52 DADDI
+52 NI
-57 KKLDLYSE
+57 KQIDLYCE
-65 FLSEIFK
+65 FLSELFK
-72 YNNNLADYILSQIF
+72 SDNNLADFILSQIF
-86 LDDNIYINKIVLKK
+86 LDDNIYISKCILKQ
-100 EINDNLKKI
+100 EINNNLKKTF
-109 LKNELI
+109 KNELN
-115 FFKFISS
+115 FFKYISS
-122 FDFSSLLS
+122 FDFSSIF
-130 NEYSQKIAKLEI
+130 NKEYSKNIAELEI

-150 YGEHIKNI
+150 YFEHIKNI

-172 ILDDRKNIVAVKN
+172 VLDDRKNIIAVKN
-185 KDNQDIKNLYGY
+185 KDNQDIKKLYGY
-197 EAERNKVLSNT
+197 EIERNKVLSNT
-208 KILLEGKKANNI
+208 KILIEGKKANNI

-254 QLNFITDIIESLSYS
+254 QLHFITDIIEKLSCS

-294 VLEGGVNSFPN
+294 ILEGGVNSFPN

-321 NFADR
+321 NFTDR

-338 QIMSLANRFGTI
+338 QIMSLTNRFGMI

-356 DKNLFSEIVLSYAK
+356 GKDLFKEIVLSYAK
-370 ENNIKI
+370 ENNIKT

-382 KQAEAYAIRSAGRSP
+382 NQAEAYAIRSAGRSP
-397 RAAKQFIELL
+397 RVAKQFIELL
-407 KR
+407 KQ

>member
-1 MQKGIEKEIKIEEK
+1 MQK
-15 ELKKI
+15 ELDKI
-20 KLGFSSIVIF
+20 KLGFSSVVIF

-39 KKLIKFLNFECKD
+39 KKLLKFLNCQTKENID
-52 DADDI
+52 NI
-57 KKLDLYSE
+57 KQIDLYCE
-65 FLSEIFK
+65 FLSELFK
-72 YNNNLADYILSQIF
+72 SDNNLADFILSQIF
-86 LDDNIYINKIVLKK
+86 LDDNIYISKCILKQ
-100 EINDNLKKI
+100 EINNNLKKTF
-109 LKNELI
+109 KNELN
-115 FFKFISS
+115 FFKYISS
-122 FDFSSLLS
+122 FDFSSIF
-130 NEYSQKIAKLEI
+130 NKEYSKNIAELEI

-150 YGEHIKNI
+150 YFEHIKNI

-172 ILDDRKNIVAVKN
+172 VLDDRKNIIAVKN
-185 KDNQDIKNLYGY
+185 KDNQDIKKLYGY
-197 EAERNKVLSNT
+197 EIERNKVLSNT
-208 KILLEGKKANNI
+208 KILIEGKKANNI

-247 LIEIKKN
+247 LIEIKKK
-254 QLNFITDIIESLSYS
+254 QLHFITDIIEKLSCS

-294 VLEGGVNSFPN
+294 ILEGGVNSFPN

-321 NFADR
+321 NFTDR

-338 QIMSLANRFGTI
+338 QIMSLTNRFGMI

-356 DKNLFSEIVLSYAK
+356 GRDLFKEIVLSYAK
-370 ENNIKI
+370 ENNIKT

-382 KQAEAYAIRSAGRSP
+382 NQAEAYAIRSAGRSP
-397 RAAKQFIELL
+397 RVAKQFIELL
-407 KR
+407 KQ

>member
-1 MQKGIEKEIKIEEK
+1 MQK
-15 ELKKI
+15 ELDKI
-20 KLGFSSIVIF
+20 KLGFSSVVIF

-39 KKLIKFLNFECKD
+39 KKLLKFLNCKTKENID
-52 DADDI
+52 NI
-57 KKLDLYSE
+57 KQIDLYSE
-65 FLSEIFK
+65 FLSELFK
-72 YNNNLADYILSQIF
+72 SDNNLADFILSQIF
-86 LDDNIYINKIVLKK
+86 LDDNIYISKCILKQ
-100 EINDNLKKI
+100 EINNNLKKTF
-109 LKNELI
+109 KNELN
-115 FFKFISS
+115 FFKYISS
-122 FDFSSLLS
+122 FDFSSIF
-130 NEYSQKIAKLEI
+130 NKEYSKNIAELEI

-150 YGEHIKNI
+150 YFEHIKDI

-172 ILDDRKNIVAVKN
+172 VLDDIKNIIAVKN
-185 KDNQDIKNLYGY
+185 KDNQDIKKLYGY
-197 EAERNKVLSNT
+197 EIERNKVLSNT
-208 KILLEGKKANNI
+208 KILIEGKKANNI

-254 QLNFITDIIESLSYS
+254 QLHFITDIIEKLSCS

-294 VLEGGVNSFPN
+294 ILEGGVNSFPN

-321 NFADR
+321 NFTDR

-338 QIMSLANRFGTI
+338 QIMSLTNRFGMI

-356 DKNLFSEIVLSYAK
+356 DRDLFSEIVLSYAK
-370 ENNIKI
+370 ENNIKT

-382 KQAEAYAIRSAGRSP
+382 NQAEAYAIRSAGRSP
-397 RAAKQFIELL
+397 RVAKQFIELL
-407 KR
+407 KQ

>member
-1 MQKGIEKEIKIEEK
+1 MQK
-15 ELKKI
+15 ELDKI
-20 KLGFSSIVIF
+20 KLGFSSVVIF

-39 KKLIKFLNFECKD
+39 KKLLKFLNCQTKENID
-52 DADDI
+52 NI
-57 KKLDLYSE
+57 KQIDLYCE
-65 FLSEIFK
+65 FLSELFK
-72 YNNNLADYILSQIF
+72 SDNNLSDFILSQIF
-86 LDDNIYINKIVLKK
+86 LDDNIYISKCILKQ
-100 EINDNLKKI
+100 EINNNLKKTF
-109 LKNELI
+109 KNELN
-115 FFKFISS
+115 FFKYISS
-122 FDFSSLLS
+122 FDFSSIF
-130 NEYSQKIAKLEI
+130 NKEYSKNIAELEI

-150 YGEHIKNI
+150 YFEHIKNI

-172 ILDDRKNIVAVKN
+172 VLDDRKNIIAVKN
-185 KDNQDIKNLYGY
+185 KDNQDIKKLYGY
-197 EAERNKVLSNT
+197 ETERNKVLSNT
-208 KILLEGKKANNI
+208 KILIEGKKANNI

-247 LIEIKKN
+247 LIEIKKK
-254 QLNFITDIIESLSYS
+254 QLHFITDIIEKLSCS

-294 VLEGGVNSFPN
+294 ILEGGVNSFPN

-321 NFADR
+321 NFTDR

-338 QIMSLANRFGTI
+338 QIMSLTNRFGMI

-356 DKNLFSEIVLSYAK
+356 GRDLFKEIVLSYAK
-370 ENNIKI
+370 ENNIKT

-397 RAAKQFIELL
+397 RVAKQFIELL
-407 KR
+407 KQ